1 MRKGPIVMLLL
12 LVALAAGAVRAF
24 SPEEIPT
31 LEPQYLTEKPPRP
44 LIQLLGETVQGSK
57 DQSPIFRFFP
67 RPRGRGSIVIDLGA
81 GEVRL
86 YGIYKGNPP
95 RAAMALSELFGEVC
109 RP

>member
-1 MRKGPIVMLLL
+1 MRRGPIVMLLL

-24 SPEEIPT
+24 SPTP
-31 LEPQYLTEKPPRP
+31 EPER
-44 LIQLLGETVQGSK
+44 LIAFKTAPGPMIVILREAVEGSE
-57 DQSPIFRFFP
+57 DLPQVFQFFP
-67 RPRGRGSIVIDLGA
+67 RPWGQGEIVIDLHA

-109 RP
+109 GP